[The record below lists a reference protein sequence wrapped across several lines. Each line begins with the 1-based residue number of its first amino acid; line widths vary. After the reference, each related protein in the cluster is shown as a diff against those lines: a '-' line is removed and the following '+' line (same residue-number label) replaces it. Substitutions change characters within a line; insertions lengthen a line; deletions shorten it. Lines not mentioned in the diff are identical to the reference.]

1 MLVFKITIIKPFKF
15 EGIRGFSLVL
25 TNSLFNNHRMFK
37 NLKVIELAS
46 VLAGPLAG
54 TFFSE
59 LGAKVIKIENKL
71 TNGDVTRTWKLPT
84 ESKEK
89 SVSAYYSAANFSKES
104 LLLNVTDRL
113 DYEVL
118 VNHIKD
124 ADVVITN
131 YKTDTARKLKLSYDD
146 LKPFNPSLIYAELT
160 GFGDDNPRPAF
171 DVVLQAETGFMFMNG
186 EPNRNPVKMP
196 VALIDIL
203 AAHHLK
209 EAILCAII
217 NKLNT
222 GQGKHIKVSLYESA
236 LASLANQATNW
247 LMEEHIPQPM
257 GTQHPNIAPY
267 GDMYLTKDNKL
278 LVLAV
283 GSDKQ
288 FENLSNLLNIE
299 LDEFRTNATRVSK
312 RKNLNKKISTC
323 IAQKTSNFWVS
334 NLDKRN
340 IPYGIVKNMQ
350 EVFNDKK
357 AKTMLLHEVIEGV
370 DTVRV
375 KTALV

>member
-1 MLVFKITIIKPFKF
+1 
-15 EGIRGFSLVL
+15 
-25 TNSLFNNHRMFK
+25 MFK
-37 NLKVIELAS
+37 NLKVVELAS
-46 VLAGPLAG
+46 VLAGPLTG
-54 TFFSE
+54 TFFAE
-59 LGAKVIKIENKL
+59 LGAEVIKIENKL

-84 ESKEK
+84 ESKER
-89 SVSAYYSAANFSKES
+89 SISAYYCAANFFKES
-104 LLLNVTDRL
+104 LLLNITDIL

-118 VNHIKD
+118 IDHIKD
-124 ADVVITN
+124 ADIVITN
-131 YKTDTARKLKLSYDD
+131 YKPSTARKLKLGYDD
-146 LKPFNPSLIYAELT
+146 LKQYNPSLIYAELT
-160 GFGDDNPRPAF
+160 GFGDDEPRPAF

-222 GQGKHIKVSLYESA
+222 GKGKHIKISLYESA

-257 GTQHPNIAPY
+257 GTEHPNIAPY
-267 GDMYLTKDNKL
+267 GDMYTTKDGKL
-278 LVLAV
+278 LVLAI

-288 FENLSNLLNIE
+288 FENLCGLLRLE
-299 LDEFRTNATRVSK
+299 LDGFGTNAQRVSK
-312 RKNLNKKISTC
+312 REALNSKISEC
-323 IAQKTSNFWVS
+323 IVQKTSRYWVS
-334 NLDKRN
+334 NLELRN

-350 EVFNDKK
+350 EVFEDRK
-357 AKTMLLHEVIEGV
+357 AKKMLLHENIESIE
-370 DTVRV
+370 TVRV

>member
-1 MLVFKITIIKPFKF
+1 
-15 EGIRGFSLVL
+15 
-25 TNSLFNNHRMFK
+25 MFK
-37 NLKVIELAS
+37 NLKIVELAS
-46 VLAGPLAG
+46 VLAGPLTG
-54 TFFSE
+54 TFFAE

-84 ESKEK
+84 ESKENAI
-89 SVSAYYSAANFSKES
+89 SAYYSAANFSKES
-104 LLLNVTDRL
+104 LLLDVTDAL
-113 DYEVL
+113 DYEIVI
-118 VNHIKD
+118 NHIKD
-124 ADVVITN
+124 ADIVISN
-131 YKTDTARKLKLSYDD
+131 FKPNTARKIKLGYDD
-146 LKPFNPSLIYAELT
+146 LKQYNQSLIYAELT
-160 GFGDDNPRPAF
+160 GFGGDESRPAF

-196 VALIDIL
+196 VALIDVL

-217 NKLNT
+217 NKVNT
-222 GQGKHIKVSLYESA
+222 GKGKHIKVSLYESA

-267 GDMYLTKDNKL
+267 GDMYSTIDGKL
-278 LVLAV
+278 LVLAI

-288 FENLSNLLNIE
+288 FENLCSLLSIKF
-299 LDEFRTNATRVSK
+299 DEFETNAQRLSK
-312 RKNLNKKISTC
+312 REALNSKISEC
-323 IAQKTSNFWVS
+323 IAQKTSNHWVS
-334 NLDKRN
+334 KFELRN

-350 EVFNDKK
+350 EVFQDKK
-357 AKTMLLHEVIEGV
+357 AKKMLLNEIIEGV
-370 DTVRV
+370 ETVRV

>member
-1 MLVFKITIIKPFKF
+1 
-15 EGIRGFSLVL
+15 
-25 TNSLFNNHRMFK
+25 MFK
-37 NLKVIELAS
+37 NLKIVELAS
-46 VLAGPLAG
+46 VLAGPLTG
-54 TFFSE
+54 TFFAE

-84 ESKEK
+84 ESKER
-89 SVSAYYSAANFSKES
+89 SISAYYCAANFSKES
-104 LLLNVTDRL
+104 LLLNITDIL
-113 DYEVL
+113 DYKIL
-118 VNHIKD
+118 IDHIKD
-124 ADVVITN
+124 ADIVITN
-131 YKTDTARKLKLSYDD
+131 YKPSTSRKLKLGYDD
-146 LKPFNPSLIYAELT
+146 LKQYNPSLIYAELT
-160 GFGDDNPRPAF
+160 GFGDDQSRPAF

-222 GQGKHIKVSLYESA
+222 GKGKHIKVSLYESA

-267 GDMYLTKDNKL
+267 GDMYITRDGKL
-278 LVLAV
+278 LVLAI

-288 FENLSNLLNIE
+288 FENLCSLLRIE
-299 LDEFRTNATRVSK
+299 FDEFGTNAQRVSK
-312 RKNLNKKISTC
+312 REALNSKISEC
-323 IAQKTSNFWVS
+323 IVQKTSRHWVS
-334 NLDKRN
+334 NLELRN
-340 IPYGIVKNMQ
+340 IPYGIVKNMR
-350 EVFNDKK
+350 EVFEDRNAKK
-357 AKTMLLHEVIEGV
+357 MLLHEIIEGFE
-370 DTVRV
+370 TVRV